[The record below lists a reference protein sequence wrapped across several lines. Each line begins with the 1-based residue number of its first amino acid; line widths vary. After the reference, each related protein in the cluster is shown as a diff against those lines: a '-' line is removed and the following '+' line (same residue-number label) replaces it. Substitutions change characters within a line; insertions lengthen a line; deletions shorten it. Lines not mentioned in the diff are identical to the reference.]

1 MPQRPRMRQVLLTDR
16 PAHRH
21 ILPSPLARRMACA
34 RQPPPS
40 TQPFCRDA
48 AAGVKHSPPARDK
61 PPFTGQVCFRERPT
75 VPISKAA
82 AAGKAEATS
91 LGAPGVPC
99 HRGDVRAVQGPGLG
113 QKTAR
118 GTGAGGVAQH
128 RAVPPS
134 PRRSREP
141 RLPPET
147 QTQRRRLGCRG
158 SQRAWG
164 LTPPRGGRCPP
175 RRPHAPRPP
184 QCRPLRKSLTLP
196 GILAFCPS
204 RVCRSFA
211 CCDRAPG
218 FILVTEFWGIH
229 RECPTPFVAFRDCRV
244 FFQGTPPTP

>member
-40 TQPFCRDA
+40 TKPFCRDA

-61 PPFTGQVCFRERPT
+61 PLFTGQVCFRERPT
-75 VPISKAA
+75 APISKAA

-118 GTGAGGVAQH
+118 GTGAGGVTQH
-128 RAVPPS
+128 RAIPPS
-134 PRRSREP
+134 PLRSREP

-147 QTQRRRLGCRG
+147 QTQRRRP
-158 SQRAWG
+158 G
-164 LTPPRGGRCPP
+164 LQGEPARVGPDSSP
-175 RRPHAPRPP
+175 RRAVPAPLTSRPSSP
-184 QCRPLRKSLTLP
+184 PMPAPAKEPDFAWNL
-196 GILAFCPS
+196 GILS
-204 RVCRSFA
+204 ITS
-211 CCDRAPG
+211 
-218 FILVTEFWGIH
+218 L
-229 RECPTPFVAFRDCRV
+229 
-244 FFQGTPPTP
+244 